1 MTQISV
7 RGLTDETLRALRLQA
22 KENRR
27 SMEAEVRAILDAALL
42 PGGRL
47 KLGTALV
54 KLGREAHGVDLRLPR
69 EKTVRPE

>member
-1 MTQISV
+1 MTQISL
-7 RGLTDETLRALRLQA
+7 RGIKDETLRALRLQA

-27 SMEAEVRAILDAALL
+27 SMEAEIRAILDAALL

-47 KLGTALV
+47 KLGTALAN
-54 KLGREAHGVDLRLPR
+54 LGRATGGLDLPLPR